1 MRKKLLCALTCFVM
15 LFSLA
20 LSGCGKTEVTIGDA
34 IYNEKT
40 GEMETRH
47 LCPFADTYAGYADEM
62 CRNCCGLGI

>member
-1 MRKKLLCALTCFVM
+1 MRTPCDEP
-15 LFSLA
+15 
-20 LSGCGKTEVTIGDA
+20 TEV
-34 IYNEKT
+34 YNEKT